1 MYLRRPCRFLNLV
14 IGRARNRTGRKEH
27 TPGAFGTDFID
38 CLTDH
43 GLAKKA
49 VSMKLMPDSLSA
61 FGRRNQQENAH
72 LNIILLTDALRDVP
86 LTGIGRYV
94 LELAKGL
101 HAHPDV
107 GALRCFAGRDWVE
120 TPRVSANPGQGPS
133 GPPPSA
139 LARLRRGLPW
149 RSLQD
154 YISFTLKKRAFQNAL
169 LADKNAAQSVLHAPN
184 YLLLPFAG
192 PSVTTIHDLSFLHYP
207 ECHPVERIRLLDR
220 ELPKTLAQAALILT
234 DTEFVRREIIE
245 LLGVSPQ
252 LVVTVPLGVA
262 PCFRP
267 RSATETSI
275 FLQSLNLKHGVY
287 LLSVAT
293 LEPRKNL
300 IRLLRAY
307 TDLPDALT
315 SRFPLVLAGARGWL
329 TRELER
335 LIHPLERAG
344 KVRRLGYIPES
355 GLPLLFAGAAGL
367 ALPSL
372 YEGFGLPV
380 LEAMA
385 CAVPVLT
392 SNGSSL
398 PEVAGQAALLV
409 NPLDKD
415 AMSHGLQKLLTDN
428 DFREHAK
435 QQGPLQAK
443 RFTWENCICLTLAA
457 YRQTLGKMSA

>member
-1 MYLRRPCRFLNLV
+1 MLS
-14 IGRARNRTGRKEH
+14 TTH
-27 TPGAFGTDFID
+27 TI
-38 CLTDH
+38 
-43 GLAKKA
+43 
-49 VSMKLMPDSLSA
+49 PDPSDP
-61 FGRRNQQENAH
+61 

-107 GALRCFAGRDWVE
+107 AALRCFAGRDWAQ
-120 TPRVSANPGQGPS
+120 TPWVSANPGQGLS
-133 GPPPSA
+133 RPPSA
-139 LARLRRGLPW
+139 LTRLRRGLPW
-149 RSLQD
+149 RFLQD
-154 YISFTLKKRAFQNAL
+154 QISFTLKKRAFQNAL
-169 LADKNAAQSVLHAPN
+169 LADKHAAQSVLHAPN

-192 PSVTTIHDLSFLHYP
+192 PSVATIHDLSFIHYP
-207 ECHPVERIRLLDR
+207 ECHPVERIRLLER

-234 DTEFVRREIIE
+234 DTEFVRREIVE
-245 LLGVSPQ
+245 FLGVSPQ
-252 LVVTVPLGVA
+252 RVLTVPLGVD

-267 RSATETSI
+267 RPATETSS
-275 FLQSLNLKHGVY
+275 FLQPLNLEHGAY

-307 TDLPDALT
+307 MALPNALT
-315 SRFPLVLAGARGWL
+315 ARFPLVLAGARGWL
-329 TRELER
+329 TQELER
-335 LIHPLERAG
+335 LIHPLEHAD

-355 GLPLLFAGAAGL
+355 DLPLLFAGATGL

-392 SNGSSL
+392 SNVSSL
-398 PEVAGQAALLV
+398 PEVAGEAALLV
-409 NPLDKD
+409 NPLDED
-415 AMSHGLQKLLTDN
+415 AMIRGLHKLLTDN
-428 DFREHAK
+428 DFREHAG

-443 RFTWENCICLTLAA
+443 RFTWENCIDLTLAA